1 MDTKILTPCKQNLI
15 KAANIIKNGGVVAFP
30 AETVYGLAAN
40 AFDKSAV
47 KKIFKIKNR
56 DKNKAILVLI
66 SNLKDVYKLSC
77 DFNNKAQKLA
87 KAFWPGPLTLVLQKN
102 LNVLNELTA
111 NKPTIAVRFTSS
123 KIALDLM
130 KYSGLIITAPSAN
143 ISGNNTA
150 TTSAQVLKDL
160 NGKIDAIICE
170 DNKTLGVESTIVDVT
185 GEEIKVLREGAIK
198 QEKILQVI
206 KES

>member
-1 MDTKILTPCKQNLI
+1 MKTKILTSCKQDLI
-15 KAANIIKNGGVVAFP
+15 IAANIIKNGGVVAFP

-40 AFDKSAV
+40 AFDKSAIE
-47 KKIFKIKNR
+47 KIYNIKNR

-87 KAFWPGPLTLVLQKN
+87 KEFWPGPLTLILKKN
-102 LNVLNELTA
+102 PNVLNKLTA

-123 KIALDLM
+123 KIALELM

-143 ISGNNTA
+143 TSGNNTA
-150 TTSAQVLKDL
+150 TTKEQVLNDL
-160 NGKIDAIICE
+160 NGKIDAIICD

-185 GEEIKVLREGAIK
+185 GEEIDVLREDAIK
-198 QEKILQVI
+198 QEKILQII
-206 KES
+206 KEN